1 MAQVSVS
8 EAARLVGR
16 DRKSLYR
23 AIKQGRLSA
32 TQSATGERQIDIAEL
47 VRVYGNF
54 GDKGDRGE
62 TVSAPQR
69 ETVDETA
76 KIAALQVEIANLR
89 ERLVDKERHID
100 DIRNAMRLL
109 EHKTEKKRWWKWWPA
124 SK

>member
-8 EAARLVGR
+8 EAAHLVGR

-47 VRVYGNF
+47 VRVYGDF
-54 GDKGDRGE
+54 GDKGDKGE
-62 TVSAPQR
+62 TGSAPQR

-76 KIAALQVEIANLR
+76 KIAALQAEVANLM

-100 DIRNAMRLL
+100 DMRNAMRLL
-109 EHKTEKKRWWKWWPA
+109 EHKTEKKKWWKW
-124 SK
+124 